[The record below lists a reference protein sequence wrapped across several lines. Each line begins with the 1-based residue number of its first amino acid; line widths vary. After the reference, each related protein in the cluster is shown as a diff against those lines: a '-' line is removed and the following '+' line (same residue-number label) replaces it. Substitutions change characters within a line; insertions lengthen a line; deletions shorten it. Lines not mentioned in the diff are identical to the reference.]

1 MDETQYKAFYN
12 RVGLENGWNFSRMKC
27 TSEGVKWDFYDE
39 VAKRCRKSGLLLD
52 IGTGGGEQ
60 LLSLADTALLLVG
73 IDNSEGMIETAQA
86 NVAASGKS
94 NVRILP
100 MDASRIEFPDDFFDV
115 VSCRHAPFC
124 AKEAARVLKPGGIF
138 LTQQVSEGDKRN
150 LGEAFGRRQS
160 PDEDG
165 SLRDRY
171 VNELTVA
178 GCREV
183 QPFEYDAAEYYE
195 TAEDL
200 VFLLK
205 HTPIVP
211 NFGEMDEDFAVLRS
225 FIAEYQ
231 TSRGIRTN
239 AKRFMITARK

>member
-12 RVGLENGWNFSRMKC
+12 RVGAENGWDFSRVKC
-27 TSEGVKWDFYDE
+27 VSEGVKWDFYNE
-39 VAKRCRKSGLLLD
+39 VAKRCGKSDLLLD

-60 LLSLADTALLLVG
+60 LLSLSDAASLLVG
-73 IDNSEGMIETAQA
+73 IDNADGMVRTAQA
-86 NVAASGKS
+86 NAAAAGKA
-94 NVRILP
+94 NVRMLR
-100 MDASRIEFPDDFFDV
+100 MDADRIEFPDGFFDV

-124 AKEAARVLKPGGIF
+124 AAEAARVLKPGGVF
-138 LTQQVSEGDKRN
+138 LTQQVSEGDKSN
-150 LGEAFGRRQS
+150 LGEAFGRRQTAAK
-160 PDEDG
+160 DG
-165 SLRDRY
+165 TLRDRY
-171 VNELTVA
+171 VNELTEA
-178 GCREV
+178 GFREIYTL
-183 QPFEYDAAEYYE
+183 EYDAAEYYE

-211 NFGEMDEDFAVLRS
+211 NFGRADGDFAALHG
-225 FIAEYQ
+225 FIAKYR